1 MNTADGASARPAE
14 DLRAALRA
22 LADPARADQ
31 QRAYLHSDLDHLG
44 VRVPDL
50 RHCVTRTRRVL
61 GAQAG
66 SAVLALAGALWSAQ
80 EGSEKPVYDDR
91 RAAVEILVQYAGA
104 LDAADLKDVETL
116 LRQCRTWALVDPLAV
131 HCAGAV
137 ALRDAAAGRVLDRWI
152 TDPDF
157 WLRRTALLALL
168 PAIRAGRPDGDRLTR
183 YADALVHEQEFF
195 LRKALGWVLRETSTR
210 DPQFVRDWLARHGSR
225 VAPLT
230 RREALRR
237 LTRKE
242 DQDRGQRRRA
252 MRADAPVPPR
262 R

>member
-50 RHCVTRTRRVL
+50 RHSVTRTRRVL

-91 RAAVEILVQYAGA
+91 RAAVE
-104 LDAADLKDVETL
+104 
-116 LRQCRTWALVDPLAV
+116 

-137 ALRDAAAGRVLDRWI
+137 ALRDAAEGRVLDR
-152 TDPDF
+152 
-157 WLRRTALLALL
+157 
-168 PAIRAGRPDGDRLTR
+168 
-183 YADALVHEQEFF
+183 
-195 LRKALGWVLRETSTR
+195 
-210 DPQFVRDWLARHGSR
+210 
-225 VAPLT
+225 
-230 RREALRR
+230 
-237 LTRKE
+237 
-242 DQDRGQRRRA
+242 
-252 MRADAPVPPR
+252 
-262 R
+262 